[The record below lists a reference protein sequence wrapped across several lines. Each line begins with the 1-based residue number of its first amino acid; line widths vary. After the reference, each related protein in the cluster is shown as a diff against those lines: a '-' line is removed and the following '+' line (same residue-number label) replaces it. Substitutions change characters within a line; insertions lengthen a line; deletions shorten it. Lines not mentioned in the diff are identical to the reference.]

1 VIIIKKKSNPTK
13 TIRVYYFVFK
23 TTVLRSYQELTRT
36 VKCNLQNE
44 EQDTIVNALFDSTIR
59 RKRILHNLNKHHLL

>member
-1 VIIIKKKSNPTK
+1 MIIKKKIKSYKNYGF
-13 TIRVYYFVFK
+13 IILFFK

-44 EQDTIVNALFDSTIR
+44 EQDTIINALIDSTIR
-59 RKRILHNLNKHHLL
+59 RKRILHN